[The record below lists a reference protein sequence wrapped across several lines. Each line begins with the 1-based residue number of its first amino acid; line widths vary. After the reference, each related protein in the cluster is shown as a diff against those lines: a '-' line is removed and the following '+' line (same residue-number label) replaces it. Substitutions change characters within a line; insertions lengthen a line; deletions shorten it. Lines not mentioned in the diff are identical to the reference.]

1 MIYDCFPPSKQERYG
16 PVHLLRDE
24 YDGEENNPSPEY
36 WSVNYQ
42 QSPVEPVAKV
52 GEVEDLEV
60 AASPDEA
67 HRADHH
73 GGQDDDE
80 GYARGVGVAS
90 DQSKHSGIGREHPVS
105 VAPPRTKEQKDIRR
119 IVRTQ

>member
-1 MIYDCFPPSKQERYG
+1 MK
-16 PVHLLRDE
+16 
-24 YDGEENNPSPEY
+24 
-36 WSVNYQ
+36 YQ
-42 QSPVEPVAKV
+42 QTPVEPVEKV

-67 HRADHH
+67 HRADDH
-73 GGQDDDE
+73 GGQDEDE

-105 VAPPRTKEQKDIRR
+105 VAPPRTKEQKDIRG
-119 IVRTQ
+119 IVMTQ